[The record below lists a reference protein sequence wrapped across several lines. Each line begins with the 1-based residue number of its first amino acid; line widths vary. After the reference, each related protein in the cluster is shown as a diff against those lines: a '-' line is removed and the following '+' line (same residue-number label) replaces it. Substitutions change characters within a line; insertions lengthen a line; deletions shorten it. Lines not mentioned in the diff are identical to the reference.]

1 MSLAH
6 SSLFPDDVG
15 EAPEATVALRDKKL
29 FFSSMDSFTR
39 TLCISTSSSVE
50 VKMYLVVTL
59 WKN

>member
-1 MSLAH
+1 MSLAQ
-6 SSLFPDDVG
+6 SSLFPDDV
-15 EAPEATVALRDKKL
+15 TVALRDKKL

-59 WKN
+59 RKN